1 MKHIIKQD
9 EPQEFIDWKALAN
22 EDWQPSYGDL
32 SGPTK
37 QVVKTA
43 LMQEQGYICCY
54 CERRLSDDDSHIE
67 HFRPQSMKGV
77 DPLDFG
83 NMLCSCQ
90 NILERGEPRH
100 CGNHKGYWFDA
111 MLIVSPLDPTC
122 EQRFHF
128 TGDGRISPAKSDD
141 LGATTTITKLALD
154 HPKLDD
160 MRRKAIEPFLD
171 ETLTEHDF
179 RTFVTGYLT
188 WDEEGKFGEFWS
200 TIRHIFGGLV
210 TA

>member
-32 SGPTK
+32 SGPPK
-37 QVVKTA
+37 QAVKTA

-54 CERRLSDDDSHIE
+54 CERRLTADDSHIE
-67 HFRPQSMKGV
+67 HFRPQTMDGV

-90 NILERGEPRH
+90 KALEKGEPRH
-100 CGNHKGYWFDA
+100 CGNHKGDWFDA
-111 MLIVSPLDPTC
+111 SLIVSPLDPTC
-122 EQRFHF
+122 EGRFHF
-128 TGDGRISPAKSDD
+128 TGDGRIVPAKSDD
-141 LGATTTITKLALD
+141 PGAAVTITKLALD
-154 HPKLDD
+154 LPKLDD
-160 MRRKAIEPFLD
+160 MRSKAMEPFLD
-171 ETLTEHDF
+171 ETLTEHDVQA
-179 RTFVTGYLT
+179 FVTGYLT
-188 WDEEGKFGEFWS
+188 RDAEGKFGEFWS
-200 TIRHIFGGLV
+200 TIRHIFGGFV